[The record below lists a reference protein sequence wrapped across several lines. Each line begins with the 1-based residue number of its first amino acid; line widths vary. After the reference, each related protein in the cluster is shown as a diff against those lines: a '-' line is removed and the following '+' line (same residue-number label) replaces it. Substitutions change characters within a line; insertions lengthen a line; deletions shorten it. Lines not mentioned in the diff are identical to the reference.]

1 MYGRASIEATEDGL
15 IAAMSRRYLG
25 AVAGAAYERTW
36 REAVEQS
43 VEVTLVVRPERV
55 LTQDFSADAPL
66 TARLWLLAKRLLP
79 PWL

>member
-1 MYGRASIEATEDGL
+1 MA
-15 IAAMSRRYLG
+15 
-25 AVAGAAYERTW
+25 

-43 VEVTLVVRPERV
+43 AEVTIVVRPERV
-55 LTQDFSADAPL
+55 LTQDFSADTPL